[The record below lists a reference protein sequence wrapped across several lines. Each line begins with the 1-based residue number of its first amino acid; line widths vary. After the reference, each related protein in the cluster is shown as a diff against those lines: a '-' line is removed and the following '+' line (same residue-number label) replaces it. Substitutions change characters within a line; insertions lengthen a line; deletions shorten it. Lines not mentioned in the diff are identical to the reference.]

1 MQKMLTMII
10 PLYNEAENIKKCIQ
24 VLLKQSSQEFRVIFI
39 DDGSTDSTLQELN
52 NILEATQLVFDIKI
66 LKQENQGAARARQLG
81 IQNASTPYIAML
93 DCDDSLSPDYV
104 EQFYHSLSITLD
116 DPDIIIPDLQI
127 QNEASQWKKLE
138 FYTSSDLLLSEDC
151 IINSLGQW
159 KIHGIF
165 SCKRDL
171 ILKSTEY
178 YSKYNPDLNY
188 INNDEII
195 TRLNFYF
202 ANSIVRSKGIYYYHF
217 NSSSTTNKVNKNKYL
232 KIRNAFILQSI
243 FKDQPYILKK
253 CRIEVL
259 AVIWGT
265 WRYMQSHR
273 SELPNLDNWIN
284 ELSKANQKLNFSDYF
299 YYLEL
304 KQKLQWI
311 LLKLNLWRY

>member
-1 MQKMLTMII
+1 MQNLLTMII
-10 PLYNEAENIKKCIQ
+10 PLYNEVKNIEKCIQ
-24 VLLKQSSQEFRVIFI
+24 VLLKQSVQEFGVIFI

-81 IQNASTPYIAML
+81 LQNTCTPYIAML

-104 EQFYHSLSITLD
+104 EQFYNSISIALVE
-116 DPDIIIPDLQI
+116 PDIIIPDLQI
-127 QNEASQWKKLE
+127 QNEVGEWRKLE
-138 FYTSSDLLLSEDC
+138 FYTSNDLLLSEDC
-151 IINSLGQW
+151 IVNSLGQW
-159 KIHGIF
+159 RIHGIF
-165 SCKRDL
+165 ACKRDL
-171 ILKSTEY
+171 MLKSTKY
-178 YSKYNPDLNY
+178 YLKYNPDLNY

-202 ANSIVRSKGIYYYHF
+202 ANSIIRSKGIYYYHF
-217 NSSSTTNKVNKNKYL
+217 NSSSTTKKVNKDKYL
-232 KIRNAFILQSI
+232 MIRNAFILQSI

-259 AVIWGT
+259 AVIWST

-304 KQKLQWI
+304 KRKLQWI